1 MRVEKNMNMD
11 MGVQYTFSVNGK
23 EIGTSKNLLTNGWW
37 DRFFTYSGTAQVGL
51 YGRLFLGTGT
61 TTPAVTDVGM
71 EAHFATSGQVLAAAT
86 SISVT
91 TINGKYYGIEGWQF
105 LFNAGTFSGQ
115 AITEVG
121 MRMYGTGASNTNNP
135 AVIDSHALIRDAIG
149 NLVVLNL
156 GATDSLVVDARF
168 YYRIPDMASTKGQ
181 YTTASGNVYELSWG
195 AINQRNTS
203 VDQYSIPFFHPLFRE
218 NQFTD
223 TSQKSTALYENNN
236 NDYAFLDIPE
246 NLGIGVDS
254 DEHYIGVLGTDYA
267 PDENFTTAYNETT
280 PCRRNTVSID
290 SANRT
295 ITTRHEVRL
304 LAGNDTFAKGC
315 LNNNGSYYD
324 WMLRSDPVMATG
336 DNITTF
342 LITFKFGN
350 GETLTTEPTDATLGA
365 IVNAGFVEE
374 HPNGLATTT
383 RKAYVSVFGGI
394 SPYTYSWAYVSG
406 GSALL
411 SADAPTSAITTF
423 SGTGTS
429 QTSTELWRCT
439 VTDANL
445 NTTTVDVTVGIEWV

>member
-1 MRVEKNMNMD
+1 MHVEKNMNMD

-37 DRFFTYSGTAQVGL
+37 DRFFAYNGTAQVGL
-51 YGRLFLGTGT
+51 YGRLYLGTGT

-71 EAHFATSGQVLAAAT
+71 EAHAVTSGQVQASAT
-86 SISVT
+86 SVSVT
-91 TINGKYYGIEGWQF
+91 TVNGKYYGIEGWQF
-105 LFNAGTFSGQ
+105 LFLAGTFSGQ

-121 MRMYGTGASNTNNP
+121 MRMYGTGASDTNNP
-135 AVIDSHALIRDAIG
+135 AVIDSHALIRDALG

-181 YTTASGNVYELSWG
+181 YTTISGNVYELSWG

-203 VDQYSIPFFHPLFRE
+203 VDQWAIPFFHPLFRE
-218 NQFTD
+218 NSFSATNTKTQ
-223 TSQKSTALYENNN
+223 AIYESIS
-236 NDYAFLDIPE
+236 NDCCFLDIPE

-254 DEHYIGVLGTDYA
+254 DEHFVGVTGTDYA
-267 PDENFTTAYNETT
+267 PDENYSPSRNETT
-280 PCRRNTVSID
+280 PCRQTNISID
-290 SANRT
+290 SVNRT
-295 ITTRHEVRL
+295 ITARYEVRL
-304 LAGNDTFAKGC
+304 LAGNDTFARGC
-315 LNNNGSYYD
+315 NDSSNNYYD
-324 WMLRSDPVMATG
+324 WVLRSDPVMATG

-350 GETLTTEPTDATLGA
+350 GETFSTESTDATLGA
-365 IVNAGFVEE
+365 IANAGFTEQ

-429 QTSTELWRCT
+429 QTSTEVWRCT
-439 VTDANL
+439 VTDANSS
-445 NTTTVDVTVGIEWV
+445 TTTVDVTVGIEWV